1 MNAIVLTAGGSRGA
15 YQAGVLRWIG
25 ERARWFDSASPFRI
39 VTGASAGAINGA
51 MLACG
56 AQRIGPA
63 TRALAELWE
72 DLEIDDVFRTD
83 VASLARTTANLALGF
98 ALGKL
103 SSSTGTQALL
113 DASPLLRLLERHLA
127 LPRIGDAIASGALHA
142 LAISATSYR
151 SGRSFTFVQGRPEQ
165 KLWQRRRRVAVAA
178 EIRLEHIF
186 ASASI
191 PIVFAPVRV
200 PMEGTETFFGD
211 GALRLVSPFSPAI
224 RLGAERVFAIG
235 VRCNDTASRLWSAE
249 SAIGDDGAS
258 RPHPPPL
265 SQICGVFLNAIFLDH
280 LDADLDHLERMNDIV
295 RAGRGGPPTSEPMR
309 EIEPLVVYPS
319 EDLAEL
325 ARLHERRM
333 PYMVRRILEGLGA
346 PDTQSA
352 ELSSYM
358 LFDRAYTRAL
368 VDLGYRDDAKRGDEI
383 ESFLAAP
390 RLQNHFAHAG
400 TA

>member
-1 MNAIVLTAGGSRGA
+1 MNGIVLTAGGSRGA

-25 ERARWFDSASPFRI
+25 DRSRWRQSASPFQI

-56 AQRIGPA
+56 ALHIGA
-63 TRALAELWE
+63 CARALAELWE
-72 DLEIDDVFRTD
+72 GLRIQDVFRTD
-83 VASLARTTANLALGF
+83 VGSLARTGAQLARGF
-98 ALGKL
+98 ALGRL
-103 SSSTGTQALL
+103 SPETGTQALL
-113 DASPLLRLLERHLA
+113 DASPLRSLLERNLP
-127 LPRIGDAIASGALHA
+127 LPRIADAIAAGALQA

-165 KLWQRRRRVAVAA
+165 KLWQRRRRVAIAT
-178 EIRLEHIF
+178 EIGLEHVF

-191 PIVFAPVRV
+191 PIVFPPVRV
-200 PMEGTETFFGD
+200 PIDGIETFFGD

-224 RLGAERVFAIG
+224 RLGAKRVLAIG
-235 VRCNDTASRLWSAE
+235 VRCPESALHLWHAE
-249 SAIGDDGAS
+249 SASGNGAE
-258 RPHPPPL
+258 PDAFPPPL

-280 LDADLDHLERMNDIV
+280 LDADLDHLERMNEIV
-295 RAGRGGPPTSEPMR
+295 RAGRGIQAASEPMR
-309 EIEPLVVYPS
+309 EISPLVIYPS

-325 ARLHERRM
+325 ARLHEQRM
-333 PYMVRRILEGLGA
+333 PYLVRRILEGLGA

-368 VDLGYRDDAKRGDEI
+368 VDLGYRDAARRGDEI
-383 ESFLAAP
+383 EAFLAS
-390 RLQNHFAHAG
+390 
-400 TA
+400 